1 MTLVVFSSDRYLART
16 TLLRHQT
23 AELIFESFSGLRV
36 PKEAVRMIKS
46 TQKDE
51 ETGEEREVSKL
62 GVYVLVAGRAEFKG
76 IQVVTE
82 GGDYYV
88 VKPTST
94 SSDALRAGDE
104 VITQAIGL
112 FDGQLLQF

>member
-1 MTLVVFSSDRYLART
+1 MRVEQVGPTEGEVTLVVFSSDRYLART

-62 GVYVLVAGRAEFKG
+62 GVYGAGGRP
-76 IQVVTE
+76 
-82 GGDYYV
+82 GGV
-88 VKPTST
+88 
-94 SSDALRAGDE
+94 
-104 VITQAIGL
+104 
-112 FDGQLLQF
+112 